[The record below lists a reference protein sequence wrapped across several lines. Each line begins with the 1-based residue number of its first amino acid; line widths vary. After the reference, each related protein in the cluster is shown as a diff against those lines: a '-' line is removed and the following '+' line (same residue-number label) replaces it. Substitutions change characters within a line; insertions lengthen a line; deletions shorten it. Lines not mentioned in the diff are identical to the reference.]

1 MEENLIHEKAERI
14 RDVIR
19 YIKRFKNALVVIY
32 IDDTLIDSPHFLNH
46 IRDICFIHEAG
57 LKIILVPGAS
67 KKINEILST
76 ANIKWKTHCNCRITG
91 PEAMPLIKM
100 AAFDVSN
107 QVMTAFAGEG
117 KTAVIGNW
125 VRARGKGVI
134 DGFDYGTSGEI
145 EKLQTDSIKTVLDNG
160 FIPIFPCIGW
170 SIAGKPYN
178 ISSIEL
184 SQQIA
189 ISLNADKL
197 FFLVPNA
204 EINSENFLIP
214 KGIGLSP
221 EGNIPALNLEEVEI
235 FLKTNEPSVNSD
247 GNNENSTERLVF
259 SDKNVSHE
267 TNKVYLKEKIFTLLK
282 KAEKACIQ
290 GVDRVHILNGSI
302 DGVVPC
308 EIFSDLGSGTMVYS
322 NNYGKIRK
330 MTREDIPAV
339 LNVMQ
344 TFIESGILLP
354 RTKESLSAQF
364 SNFIVYELDGAI
376 RACASLIPYAD
387 GQTEIAGVAV
397 DKNCSHIGIGPR
409 MIEFLVKQAKNSNSK
424 GIFLLT
430 TQTADWFEKLG
441 FKLSDISTLPKE
453 RKEKWNPNRG
463 SKVLR
468 LF

>member
-76 ANIKWKTHCNCRITG
+76 ANIKWKVHCNCRITG

-235 FLKTNEPSVNSD
+235 FLKTNEPSVNLD

-330 MTREDIPAV
+330 MKREDIPAV

-344 TFIESGILLP
+344 PFIESGILLP

-409 MIEFLVKQAKNSNSK
+409 MIEFLVKQAKNNNSK
-424 GIFLLT
+424 GLFLLT